1 MFIHTNA
8 LNPIRFISLK
18 NMEVEV
24 VAMTASMF
32 NGNPCTCVGNITSG
46 GTESLLLAVKTYRD
60 YGIAKNPDI
69 S

>member
-1 MFIHTNA
+1 
-8 LNPIRFISLK
+8 
-18 NMEVEV
+18 MEVEV